1 MPLHSMSPF
10 DRDTVH
16 DRETLLD
23 PDPHLHADPE
33 VEAWFARN
41 LPDPAAKPRRKP
53 LDWRAAAADFSAIVL
68 LGTRYA
74 VTTFVLALGLP
85 LFAFFLV
92 AGWDMSLLL
101 SGLGGLAAHY
111 EAAGPL
117 ERLGFSHDTR
127 ALFFAAAGVLA
138 LARLPR
144 FVRDLA
150 DTLDRSAKP

>member
-1 MPLHSMSPF
+1 MPLHTLTPF
-10 DRDTVH
+10 DRDALSDQVTHV
-16 DRETLLD
+16 D
-23 PDPHLHADPE
+23 PDARMDPDPE

-41 LPDPAAKPRRKP
+41 LPDPATKRRRKP
-53 LDWRAAAADFSAIVL
+53 VEWRAAAADFSAIVL

-85 LFAFFLV
+85 LFAFFFV

-111 EAAGPL
+111 EAASPL
-117 ERLGFSHDTR
+117 ERLGFSNDTR
-127 ALFFAAAGVLA
+127 ALFFAAAGVVA

-144 FVRDLA
+144 FVRELA
-150 DTLDRSAKP
+150 DTVDRSARP

>member
-1 MPLHSMSPF
+1 MPLHSTSPF
-10 DRDTVH
+10 DRDIVH
-16 DRETLLD
+16 ERDTLLD
-23 PDPHLHADPE
+23 PDARLASDPE

-41 LPDPAAKPRRKP
+41 LPDPAILRRRKP
-53 LDWRAAAADFSAIVL
+53 VDWRAATADFCVIVL

-74 VTTFVLALGLP
+74 VTTFVLVLGLP

-92 AGWDMSLLL
+92 AGWDLNLLL

-117 ERLGFSHDTR
+117 ERLGFSNDTR
-127 ALFFAAAGVLA
+127 ALFFAAAGVVA

-144 FVRDLA
+144 FVSELA
-150 DTLDRSAKP
+150 DTLDRSAQP

>member
-1 MPLHSMSPF
+1 MPLHTLTPF
-10 DRDTVH
+10 DRDSVHERDTV
-16 DRETLLD
+16 LD
-23 PDPHLHADPE
+23 PDARIASDPE

-101 SGLGGLAAHY
+101 SGLGSLAAHY
-111 EAAGPL
+111 EAASPL
-117 ERLGFSHDTR
+117 QRLGFSSDTR
-127 ALFFAAAGVLA
+127 VLFFAAAGVLA

>member
-1 MPLHSMSPF
+1 MPLHSLTPF
-10 DRDTVH
+10 DCDTLADQVTH
-16 DRETLLD
+16 VD
-23 PDPHLHADPE
+23 PDARMDADPE

-41 LPDPAAKPRRKP
+41 LPDPATKRRRKP
-53 LDWRAAAADFSAIVL
+53 VDWRAAAADFSAIVL

-101 SGLGGLAAHY
+101 ASLGGLAAHY
-111 EAAGPL
+111 EAASPL

-127 ALFFAAAGVLA
+127 ALFFAAAGVVA

-144 FVRDLA
+144 LVCELA
-150 DTLDRSAKP
+150 DTLDRSARP